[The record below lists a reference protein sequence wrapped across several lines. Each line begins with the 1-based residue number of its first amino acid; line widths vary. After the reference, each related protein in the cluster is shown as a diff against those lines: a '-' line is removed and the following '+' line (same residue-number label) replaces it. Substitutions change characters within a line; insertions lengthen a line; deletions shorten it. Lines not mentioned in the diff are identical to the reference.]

1 MNIQNC
7 IKTGIVFTICCI
19 IITLIRC
26 STEKTPSLDKQG
38 DIQYSFKWDKR
49 LKGYP
54 APERVRYCF
63 YPTDGGSVIQME
75 DDADELSF
83 TLPPARYKL
92 LIFNCDAADIDFR

>member
-38 DIQYSFKWDKR
+38 DIQYSF
-49 LKGYP
+49 
-54 APERVRYCF
+54 
-63 YPTDGGSVIQME
+63 
-75 DDADELSF
+75 
-83 TLPPARYKL
+83 
-92 LIFNCDAADIDFR
+92 

>member
-54 APERVRYCF
+54 ARNGLDTVSIRQTEVQSSRWKMMP
-63 YPTDGGSVIQME
+63 M
-75 DDADELSF
+75 
-83 TLPPARYKL
+83 
-92 LIFNCDAADIDFR
+92 N